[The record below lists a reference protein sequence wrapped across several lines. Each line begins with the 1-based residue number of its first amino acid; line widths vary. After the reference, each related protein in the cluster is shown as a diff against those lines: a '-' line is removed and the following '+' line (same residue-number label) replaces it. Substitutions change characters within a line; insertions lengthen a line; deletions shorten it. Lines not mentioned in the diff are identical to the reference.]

1 MEIGTLNRRALIERK
16 RITQD
21 ATYGTEVVTWTTV
34 ATVWCEV
41 QDVLPAR
48 AFEYNKAGMGVSV
61 NLSRVRMRYRT
72 DVDSAMRLTIGRPTA
87 TVCQIVSGPAELGNR
102 DGIELIVERYSS

>member
-1 MEIGTLNRRALIERK
+1 MDIGTLNRRCLIERK
-16 RITQD
+16 SVTQD
-21 ATYGTEVVTWTTV
+21 ATYGTQVVTWSTV

-48 AFEYNKAGMGVSV
+48 AFEYNKAGLGVSV

-72 DVDSAMRLTIGRPTA
+72 DIDSSMRLTINRPDA
-87 TVCQIVSGPAELGNR
+87 TVYQIVSGPAELGSR
-102 DGIELIVERYSS
+102 DGLEVIVERYSS